1 MDIAERHILLVE
13 DDPSLRE
20 IITEALGDDGYSV
33 ASADNGATALEL
45 ARRSPPDLAIVDLM
59 MPRMSGEQFC
69 SAVRQ
74 LSGLESLPIIVV
86 SAARSTHE
94 VSDRLGVAA
103 ALRKPFDLF
112 ELTDRVGDLL
122 SERT

>member
-1 MDIAERHILLVE
+1 MDMAEGNILLVE

-20 IITEALGDDGYSV
+20 IITEALGDDGYAV

-45 ARRSPPDLAIVDLM
+45 ARRTPPDLAIVDLM
-59 MPRMSGEQFC
+59 MPRMDGEQFC

-86 SAARSTHE
+86 SAARTTSE
-94 VSDRLGVAA
+94 VGDRLGVAA

-122 SERT
+122 SGE